1 MLHPDSLHHAY
12 ICTGDTTKATEYLI
26 SFLEKDLSFSRQA
39 NPDYVFLEIPTLS
52 IDEARNLKVIHSK
65 KPFGER
71 RIFLIKTDSVPVE
84 SQNALLKLFEEPE
97 PGNHF
102 FIVIERPVL
111 LPTLR
116 SRIQL
121 IDFEQEKS
129 SAKKFLA
136 MNKKERFDHVAKLEK
151 NEGYALA
158 HEIGSIKKDKPTL
171 EAVLRVKKY
180 IFDRGSSTKQL
191 LEYLAVSV

>member
-1 MLHPDSLHHAY
+1 MDLSHHAY
-12 ICTGDTTKATEYLI
+12 FFTGNTEK
-26 SFLEKDLSFSRQA
+26 SLEFFYAHVDIERQA
-39 NPDYVFLEIPTLS
+39 NPDYIFLQIPALS
-52 IDEARNLKVIHSK
+52 IDEARNLKTIHAK

-71 RIFLIKTDSVPVE
+71 RVFLIQTESIPVE

-102 FIVIERPVL
+102 FIISEHPQL

-116 SRIQL
+116 SRVQV
-121 IDFEQEKS
+121 IDFGKEKS
-129 SAKKFLA
+129 TAKKFLS
-136 MNKKERFDHVAKLEK
+136 MTKKERLDYVSKLEK
-151 NEGYALA
+151 AAGYALA
-158 HEIGSIKKDKPTL
+158 DEIGSIQKNQKTL
-171 EAVLRVKKY
+171 EAVIRVKKY

>member
-1 MLHPDSLHHAY
+1 MDLSHHAY
-12 ICTGDTTKATEYLI
+12 IFTGNTEKA
-26 SFLEKDLSFSRQA
+26 LEFFDSNVDIQKQG
-39 NPDYVFLEIPTLS
+39 NPDYIFLQIPALS
-52 IDEARNLKVIHSK
+52 IDESRNLKLIHSK

-71 RIFLIKTDSVPVE
+71 RIFLIQTETIPVE

-102 FIVIERPVL
+102 FIIIENPQL

-116 SRIQL
+116 SRVQV
-121 IDFEQEKS
+121 IDFGKEKS
-129 SAKKFLA
+129 IGKKFLA
-136 MNKKERFDHVAKLEK
+136 MSKKERFDYVGKLEK

-158 HEIGSIKKDKPTL
+158 DEIGSIQKNKKTL
-171 EAVLRVKKY
+171 EAVVRVKKY
-180 IFDRGSSTKQL
+180 IYDRGSSTKQL

>member
-1 MLHPDSLHHAY
+1 MNLSHHAY
-12 ICTGDTTKATEYLI
+12 IFTGNTEKALDFFNANI
-26 SFLEKDLSFSRQA
+26 DIQKQG
-39 NPDYVFLEIPTLS
+39 NPDYIFLQIPALS
-52 IDEARNLKVIHSK
+52 IDESRNLKLIHSK

-71 RIFLIKTDSVPVE
+71 RIFLIQTDSIPVE

-102 FIVIERPVL
+102 FIIIENPQL

-116 SRIQL
+116 SRVQV
-121 IDFEQEKS
+121 IDFGKEKS
-129 SAKKFLA
+129 IAKKFLA
-136 MNKKERFDHVAKLEK
+136 MNKKERFDYVGKLEK

-158 HEIGSIKKDKPTL
+158 DEIGSIQKNQKTL
-171 EAVLRVKKY
+171 EAVVRVKKY
-180 IFDRGSSTKQL
+180 IYDRGSSTKQL